1 LFWEKGRLCHPE
13 PPFFGGEGSLSWP
26 IRDSSAWQRTPG
38 LRMTFHAAVFAKFEF
53 RCVHP
58 VGSMGFAV
66 VRLSVKQS
74 GWVMLY
80 TKVLLATGDNLE
92 QIPALN

>member
-1 LFWEKGRLCHPE
+1 
-13 PPFFGGEGSLSWP
+13 
-26 IRDSSAWQRTPG
+26 
-38 LRMTFHAAVFAKFEF
+38 MTFHAAVFAKFEF
-53 RCVHP
+53 RCVQP

-74 GWVMLY
+74 GWVILY